1 LNILITGAGGFI
13 ADNLAYKLSKNKKN
27 KIFGLG
33 RKYQINTGK
42 YNKYIR
48 GEVNYKNLAKL
59 KFTPNIIYHCAGSG
73 QVFKKIN
80 KNYFNDNYSSLKKVI
95 NFFSKKKITFFFIS
109 SAAVYGNSAKPLN
122 EKSTLKP
129 VSDYGRIKIKCEKLC
144 KKKSTILDF
153 KFIIVRYFSVY
164 GQGLK
169 KQILWDA
176 CNKFKDKSYIFQG
189 TGNEQRDYI
198 HINDAVDC
206 LIFLQNK
213 SYKKKFN
220 IFNIGSGKKHRI
232 REILNK
238 TKNFFGIKEIYFSN
252 TKKVENPDKLI
263 ADIKKIKKLGWQ
275 SKEDFDDQ
283 LKKYVKWFK
292 INYDNSI
299 SSPT

>member
-1 LNILITGAGGFI
+1 MKKSIKIILSI
-13 ADNLAYKLSKNKKN
+13 
-27 KIFGLG
+27 
-33 RKYQINTGK
+33 
-42 YNKYIR
+42 
-48 GEVNYKNLAKL
+48 
-59 KFTPNIIYHCAGSG
+59 
-73 QVFKKIN
+73 
-80 KNYFNDNYSSLKKVI
+80 
-95 NFFSKKKITFFFIS
+95 FFIVLFS
-109 SAAVYGNSAKPLN
+109 CSENLN
-122 EKSTLKP
+122 EKNELNYSEKDLNIAKRESTLDIQKLKDEYRIILTSESYYEYTTAAKEFVEFIP
-129 VSDYGRIKIKCEKLC
+129 KDLFFSNHEEFTKWINDGSHVIYFGSVSN
-144 KKKSTILDF
+144 
-153 KFIIVRYFSVY
+153 
-164 GQGLK
+164 
-169 KQILWDA
+169 A
-176 CNKFKDKSYIFQG
+176 NKFYNNLIHKTTIFYQKYSEFYNDFAKLDEAKK
-189 TGNEQRDYI
+189 NELILLEEELTLPIDFQQEI
-198 HINDAVDC
+198 NSGPCENTCINDAVDC